1 MYFALLAYIMNYYFI
16 ETRIAKA
23 RKLAKVSENLE
34 QWHTFF

>member
-23 RKLAKVSENLE
+23 RKTSKSK
-34 QWHTFF
+34 